1 MAEKNLKFPNK
12 SKKNI
17 AQMPPRLS
25 NSTSLKY
32 FLISES
38 TWECWRIL
46 QVTSNI
52 CNSANFWKY
61 DETSLQ
67 AKAIYDFDAEPG
79 TGEISIR
86 VGEVGAFI
94 ISFMAMLLMTS
105 LLQIVENFHRSS
117 QQCQLSISHF
127 VFIFATAEQ
136 LQLKSQTNTAIMY
149 RCSTS
154 PELMLVRDGGKVRE
168 KK

>member
-1 MAEKNLKFPNK
+1 
-12 SKKNI
+12 
-17 AQMPPRLS
+17 MPSRLS
-25 NSTSLKY
+25 NSTSIKY
-32 FLISES
+32 FLICES
-38 TWECWRIL
+38 TQDCWLLDCASDIKYLRFY
-46 QVTSNI
+46 NI
-52 CNSANFWKY
+52 DATC
-61 DETSLQ
+61 LQ